1 MKTASMI
8 DVGAPEAMH
17 ETRAEPDLEPAP
29 DGRAA
34 HLARLIRKLTGVREE
49 LLARIPAERTRYTA
63 LAAVMTCTASIGG
76 LSMFFALSEILG
88 TPEPWFWFL
97 AAFWATFILCIDC
110 WLVSSTAGTRWRTR
124 VAVLLPRL
132 AIAAVF
138 GIVIAEP
145 LILRVFQTG
154 IVTHVQH
161 ERQAAIDTLRSALVD
176 CNPVP
181 GIPQP
186 SRSRGCA
193 GMILSISSPA
203 AASQSRLTALQT
215 QETALQTQVSTET
228 AQLSRKQS
236 IVNDECN
243 GTSGSGLTG
252 IPGNGPACKQDQRYV
267 AVYLATHPIES
278 QENRVAALNNQITA
292 LKASLAGQQARDRAA
307 ISAAIASRLR
317 RETPPGAPVGM
328 AERFQSLSY
337 LSRSNAFIA
346 VASWFLR
353 VFFILIDCLP
363 VLVKF
368 ISGSTPYDRLV
379 DTEVSAAERRFSRD
393 ADTRGTIADGRN
405 ETTMFQARAEE
416 ARRRKEIDL
425 DILQQDAARDTV
437 KEDSVDALWRSKLN
451 ARRSAAASTGSPGW
465 SRDDQDQA
473 AIPLNGTAVGF
484 GHAAR
489 DPSG

>member
-1 MKTASMI
+1 MTRTRTSQTKTASMI
-8 DVGAPEAMH
+8 DIDAPAAMPEIRPDPDP
-17 ETRAEPDLEPAP
+17 ETAP
-29 DGRAA
+29 TGRVA
-34 HLARLIRKLTGVREE
+34 HLAQLIRKLTGVREE

-88 TPEPWFWFL
+88 KPEPWFWFL
-97 AAFWATFILCIDC
+97 AAFWTTFILCIDC

-154 IVTHVQH
+154 IISHIQQ
-161 ERQAAIDTLRSALVD
+161 ERQAAIDTLRTALVD
-176 CNPVP
+176 CNPIP

-186 SRSRGCA
+186 ASRGICA

-203 AASQSRLTALQT
+203 AASQARLTALQS
-215 QETALQTQVSTET
+215 QETALQAQVSTET
-228 AQLSRKQS
+228 AQLSQKQNT
-236 IVNDECN
+236 VNDECN
-243 GTSGSGLTG
+243 GISGAGLTG
-252 IPGNGPACKQDQRYV
+252 IPGNGPACKQDQQYV
-267 AVYLATHPIES
+267 AVYLASHPIAS
-278 QENRVAALNNQITA
+278 QENRLTALNKQIAALR
-292 LKASLAGQQARDRAA
+292 ASLAGQQARDRAA
-307 ISAAIASRLR
+307 ISGAIASRLR
-317 RETPPGAPVGM
+317 RETPPGAPAGM

-393 ADTRGTIADGRN
+393 TDTRDSIADGRN
-405 ETTMFQARAEE
+405 ETVLCQARAEE

-425 DILQQDAARDTV
+425 DILRQDAARDTARG
-437 KEDSVDALWRSKLN
+437 DSVDALWRSKLE
-451 ARRSAAASTGSPGW
+451 ARRSAAAS
-465 SRDDQDQA
+465 A
-473 AIPLNGTAVGF
+473 GTEVY
-484 GHAAR
+484 
-489 DPSG
+489 